1 MAMRVGIALYRLL
14 NQQKSLFFVT
24 TYPVIL
30 YKNFQV
36 SVKPN
41 AVLELKIQILVEQRE
56 RADEQKIFNGG
67 MNDMTQYRLIKEELE
82 VIFAQIIR

>member
-14 NQQKSLFFVT
+14 NQQKSLFFVM

-41 AVLELKIQILVEQRE
+41 VVLELKIQILVEQRE
-56 RADEQKIFNGG
+56 RADEQKVFNGG
-67 MNDMTQYRLIKEELE
+67 MNDMTQYRLIKEGLE